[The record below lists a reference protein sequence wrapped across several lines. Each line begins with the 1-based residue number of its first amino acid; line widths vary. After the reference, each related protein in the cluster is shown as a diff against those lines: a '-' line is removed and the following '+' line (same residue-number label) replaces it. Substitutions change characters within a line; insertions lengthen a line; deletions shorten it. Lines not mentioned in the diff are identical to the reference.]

1 MGRRMAP
8 CRISGDNPREIDHTR
23 GSLHRKR
30 GNIHSVHPLNMCK
43 LGFFPEAYLGK
54 KLFERFSF
62 CRFRRTLRPA
72 LNETED
78 RPSDTQVRLKY
89 IHEMVDHGLLIRITM
104 GEKIGRV
111 QNALRRLADVNQK
124 YHWDGTTALTHCSH

>member
-1 MGRRMAP
+1 MAP

-30 GNIHSVHPLNMCK
+30 GNIHSIYPLNMCK
-43 LGFFPEAYLGK
+43 LRFFSEAYLGK
-54 KLFERFSF
+54 KLFERFSS
-62 CRFRRTLRPA
+62 CCFRRTLRPA

-78 RPSDTQVRLKY
+78 RPLDTQVRLKY
-89 IHEMVDHGLLIRITM
+89 IYVVVDHGLLIRITM

-111 QNALRRLADVNQK
+111 QNALRRLVEI
-124 YHWDGTTALTHCSH
+124 Y